1 LNFEKLITDKA
12 MLKNLND
19 LGYKQATPIQA
30 KALPFS
36 LNKQDVLAKA
46 KTGSGKTVA
55 FGLPILLELK
65 KNQSNISS
73 LVLTPTR
80 ELANQVAEQL
90 RKLARFRE
98 NTKILTLYGG
108 VKFGPQLGSLRHGAD
123 IVIGTPGRV
132 LAHIKKGTLKLEH
145 VQTVVLDEADRM
157 LDMGF
162 FDDVKLILDE
172 TPKQKQTLLFSATFD
187 EQIMEFS
194 KKIQKDRVEVSI
206 EEESSSIEEEF
217 FDYEPEGIIKIIK
230 YYRPKSAI
238 IFCNMKIKC
247 DEIEGLLQSQGFN
260 ALAIHGDLEQV
271 DRDEALMKFTNKS
284 CTFLIATDVAS
295 RGLDISDVDM
305 VINYDMPSSSEI
317 YTHRIGRTG
326 RMDKKGLAISLIKKL
341 PDFLHVEAKELNSL
355 KIDNPKAYEASM
367 QTICIDIGKR
377 HKIRAGDILGA
388 LVKEVGIEAKYIG
401 KISIVDF
408 YSYVAIDKKFVNIAF
423 EKLKVKKIKNKGFR
437 LWLLS

>member
-1 LNFEKLITDKA
+1 MNFEKLITNKA
-12 MLKNLND
+12 MLKNLKD
-19 LGYKQATPIQA
+19 LGYENATPIQE
-30 KALPFS
+30 KALPFT
-36 LNKQDVLAKA
+36 LNKQDVLARA

-55 FGLPILLELK
+55 FGLPLLLELTQ
-65 KNQSNISS
+65 NESGISS

-80 ELANQVAEQL
+80 ELANQVAEEL

-98 NTKILTLYGG
+98 NTKVLTLYGG

-123 IVIGTPGRV
+123 IVVGTPGRI
-132 LAHIKKGTLKLEH
+132 LAHIKKGTLKLDK
-145 VQTVVLDEADRM
+145 VKTIVLDEADRM

-172 TPKQKQTLLFSATFD
+172 TPEKRQTLLFSATFD
-187 EQIMEFS
+187 NEILEFS
-194 KKIQKDRVEVSI
+194 KKIQKDRVEISI
-206 EEESSSIEEEF
+206 EDECSNIQEEF
-217 FDYEPEGIIKIIK
+217 FDYEPDGLIKVIK
-230 YYRPKSAI
+230 HYRPRSAI

-247 DEIEGLLQSQGFN
+247 DEIEGMLQSQGFN

-295 RGLDISDVDM
+295 RGLDINDVDM
-305 VINYDMPSSSEI
+305 VINYDVPNSGEI

-326 RMDKKGLAISLIKKL
+326 RMDKKGIAISLIKNL
-341 PDFLHVEAKELNSL
+341 PEYLNVSVKEISSL
-355 KIDNPKAYEASM
+355 EIENPRSYEADM
-367 QTICIDIGKR
+367 QTICIDMGKR

-388 LVKEVGIEAKYIG
+388 LVKEVGIEAQYIG

-408 YSYVAIDKKFVNIAF
+408 YSYISIDKKFVQIAF